1 MAKKNN
7 SAMAG
12 GVLLLLGSL
21 VYLYVLFSWY
31 NTGTIGS
38 WLGAAAFL
46 TPIIAAVALV
56 GSICLFFMSIGTM
69 AGKMA
74 DKMMMNVLW
83 KFVMVESISAV
94 IVTAG
99 GAWFYAAIGAF
110 VLTYLGAMA
119 AGM

>member
-38 WLGAAAFL
+38 WLGAAQFL
-46 TPIIAAVALV
+46 TPFVAAVALV
-56 GSICLFFMSIGTM
+56 GSISLFFMSIGTM
-69 AGKMA
+69 AGKA
-74 DKMMMNVLW
+74 DKMMMNILW
-83 KFVMVESISAV
+83 KFVMIESISAV

-99 GAWFYAAIGAF
+99 GAWFYATIGAF